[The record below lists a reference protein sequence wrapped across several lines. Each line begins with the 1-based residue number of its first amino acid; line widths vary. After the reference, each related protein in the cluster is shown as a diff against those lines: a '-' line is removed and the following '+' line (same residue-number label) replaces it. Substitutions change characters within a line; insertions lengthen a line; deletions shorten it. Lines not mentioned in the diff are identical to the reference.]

1 MFNYEDILA
10 NLQDG
15 VSAEEIAKAFTDS
28 LNQAMKVQEEE
39 KAKLAQKQ
47 EIAADAQK
55 VADVFN
61 WFTQKHYG
69 DVAKGESIKADDIL
83 AIYDLISSLDI
94 KVDKLK
100 NGVAT
105 TVKFGEDMV
114 DSVIDKFFKRY
125 GL

>member
-10 NLQDG
+10 QMNDG
-15 VSAEEIAKAFTDS
+15 ISAEEIAKAFTDS
-28 LNQAMKVQEEE
+28 LNQAMKAQEEE

-69 DVAKGESIKADDIL
+69 DIVKGETVKADDIL
-83 AIYDLISSLDI
+83 AIYDLVSGLDI

-100 NGVAT
+100 NGVKT
-105 TVKFGEDMV
+105 TFQFGEDMI
-114 DSVIDKFFKRY
+114 DIAFDKFFKKY

>member
-69 DVAKGESIKADDIL
+69 DVAKGETVKADDIL

-100 NGVAT
+100 NGVKT
-105 TVKFGEDMV
+105 TFQLGEDMI
-114 DSVIDKFFKRY
+114 DIAFDKFFKKY